1 MHSVSVRRSQYA
13 RMAVA
18 VHIVLRSPYALY
30 DVRRTPTFISKRLLV
45 LEIMG
50 SAIKAY
56 IHFKK

>member
-13 RMAVA
+13 RMSTA
-18 VHIVLRSPYALY
+18 VHIVLRSPHALY
-30 DVRRTPTFISKRLLV
+30 DGHRTPTSISKRLLI

-50 SAIKAY
+50 SAIKAD